1 VRPGGDAAP
10 DRLARFNALYD
21 DYYRAI
27 YGYVWRRSAGG
38 QDDVPDVVAEVF
50 LVAWRRLD
58 AVPPPP
64 GDRLWLYAVARRVV
78 MDHQRSG
85 IRRRRLEARLITAA
99 GAGQGEGDAS
109 PAHLRL
115 RAAIDRLRPKDR
127 EALRLVEWDGLSHA
141 QAAQV
146 LGCSV
151 GAVAAR
157 LHRARARL
165 RAELAPGSHPS
176 PFPAMSPRT

>member
-1 VRPGGDAAP
+1 MRPGGAEAP

-21 DYYRAI
+21 DYYQAI
-27 YGYVWRRSAGG
+27 YVYVWRRSAGR

-50 LVAWRRLD
+50 LVAWRRMD
-58 AVPPPP
+58 AVPSPP

-78 MDHQRSG
+78 MDHQRSSV
-85 IRRRRLEARLITAA
+85 RRRRLQARLLTAA
-99 GAGQGEGDAS
+99 GPEGCDSAGW
-109 PAHLRL
+109 AHLRL
-115 RAAIDRLRPKDR
+115 RAAIDRLRPKDQ
-127 EALRLVEWDGLSHA
+127 EVLRLVEWDGLSHA

-146 LGCSV
+146 LGCSA

-165 RAELAPGSHPS
+165 RAELAPGPQPS
-176 PFPAMSPRT
+176 SSAMSPRI